1 MNTIKRILAILLVAV
16 MALSLTA
23 CSDTKWI
30 LKADDEVLNSG
41 IYIYYQ
47 NAGYTAAGYE
57 LMAED
62 INYYYYMM
70 YGMSYLDATIGEQT
84 VEEYANEYALDMC
97 KQHVVIE
104 RLFDELGLELT
115 AEDKEL
121 LKAQLNSAWTQNG
134 EGYLAAGVSKESLEK
149 VILNSLKE
157 EKIFNTYYEVGGTNG
172 TTEEDIK
179 GYLEDNYAR
188 VKYMT
193 FVYAQNTEDAVD
205 EAVKAEM
212 LQKAN
217 DYLARA
223 KSGESMNDL
232 ISEWNELGKKEEATE
247 ETTEEVEAET
257 ETSEE
262 AETEE
267 ETDEYANEVFVNVE
281 STSPSEKF
289 VQYVFE
295 NCKVGEFAV
304 IQDDTS
310 FYLVEKLDVLERTDI
325 YEENRTTFLTALFN
339 DEFTSLIND
348 KLEGINIEVNEASI
362 KRYKLATAL
371 GYDE

>member
-104 RLFDELGLELT
+104 RLFDELGLEFT
-115 AEDKEL
+115 AEETAL
-121 LKAQLNSAWTQNG
+121 FKAQLNSAWTQNG

-223 KSGESMNDL
+223 KSGEAMNDL
-232 ISEWNELGKKEEATE
+232 IAEWNELGKEEATE
-247 ETTEEVEAET
+247 ETTETTVEVEAE
-257 ETSEE
+257 EV
-262 AETEE
+262 ETEE
-267 ETDEYANEVFVNVE
+267 DEYANEVFVNVE

-310 FYLVEKLDVLERTDI
+310 FYLVEKLDILERTDI
-325 YEENRTTFLTALFN
+325 YEENRTTFLAALFN

-371 GYDE
+371 GYDK